1 MYKHSNVGNAHFWDN
16 DQGAGTVIT
25 TAIGLTGSMAGD
37 FAPQIPTA
45 YQSAAEQVDC
55 GYHIDFASAETIG
68 AAANTS
74 ICARLSPA
82 DNVTNGQIFMIE
94 FTGVAQ
100 ISTGTA
106 RFTVYPY
113 VAVEK
118 TAITLDGNNWAS
130 NQPTNPFTLV
140 PVDAWYTTS
149 GQQSVSWNAKVL
161 VRTVTNADDNFNVGV
176 IYHNGSGGAETAV
189 YELNG
194 RFHARFAIE
203 RLATYEKEF

>member
-1 MYKHSNVGNAHFWDN
+1 MYKHSNVGDAHLWDN
-16 DQGAGTVIT
+16 DQAAGTAIT
-25 TAIGLTGSMAGD
+25 TAIGLTGSLVGD

-45 YQSAAEQVDC
+45 YQTAAEQVDC

-68 AAANTS
+68 AHANTA
-74 ICARLSPA
+74 ICARLNTA
-82 DNVTNGQIFMIE
+82 DNVTQGQIFMIE
-94 FTGVAQ
+94 FSGVAQ
-100 ISTGTA
+100 ISSSAA

-140 PVDAWYTTS
+140 PVDAFYTTT
-149 GQQSVSWNAKVL
+149 GNQSASWRAKVL
-161 VRTVTNADDNFNVGV
+161 VRAVTNANDNFNVV
-176 IYHNGSGGAETAV
+176 VLYHNGSSGSEASV

-203 RLATYEKEF
+203 KIATYEREF